1 MSKEI
6 GVIVMT
12 MGKVCCERIHQ
23 LCDERNISLN
33 KLSIMC
39 GMTQSTLSNITSGR
53 SKNPTVAT
61 IKKICDGIDITL
73 AEFFD
78 TKEFNDLDQEIQ

>member
-1 MSKEI
+1 
-6 GVIVMT
+6 MT
-12 MGKVCCERIHQ
+12 MGEVCCQRIHQ

-33 KLSIMC
+33 KLSILC

-61 IKKICDGIDITL
+61 IKKICDGIDMSL
-73 AEFFD
+73 ADFFNN
-78 TKEFNDLDQEIQ
+78 ELFNNLDQEIV